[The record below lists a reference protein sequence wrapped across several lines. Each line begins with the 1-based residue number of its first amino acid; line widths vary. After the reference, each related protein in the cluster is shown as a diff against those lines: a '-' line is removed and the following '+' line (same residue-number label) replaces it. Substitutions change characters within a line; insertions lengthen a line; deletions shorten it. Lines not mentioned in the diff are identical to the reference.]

1 MLKISIIIWR
11 LSALSSSIC
20 ALFMGAAVLMSP
32 AYAATVIVT
41 VNPTD
46 NPFLAGAPNGVTSV
60 GDSAPAQSPTLAL
73 TGFDTSQAITF
84 SAVGGFNNAGGFIAT
99 GPDGGNLF
107 AMAAARLGISG
118 PLNVPANGLVGV
130 FLDDSVPGG
139 TAPTQ
144 RNDGVSFLFLSPLQ
158 RQIFWIGDGLTGNG
172 SGTVQTFF
180 APAGATRLYLGPSDG
195 FGWFNNSGS
204 ATVTINYSP
213 LIADV
218 PEPAA
223 WAMMIVG
230 FGAIGMEMR
239 RRRSK
244 ENRLQTT

>member
-20 ALFMGAAVLMSP
+20 ALFMGAAVLISP

-46 NPFLAGAPNGVTSV
+46 NPFLAGAPDGVTSV

-144 RNDGVSFLFLSPLQ
+144 RNDGVSFLSLSPLQ

-195 FGWFNNSGS
+195 FGWFNNSGG

-213 LIADV
+213 LIAEV
-218 PEPAA
+218 PEPDV

-230 FGAIGMEMR
+230 FGAIAMAMR
-239 RRRSK
+239 ARRPK
-244 ENRLQTT
+244 ENRLQNT

>member
-1 MLKISIIIWR
+1 MLKIAIIIWR

-46 NPFLAGAPNGVTSV
+46 NPFLAGAPDGVTSV

-144 RNDGVSFLFLSPLQ
+144 RNDGVSFLSLSPLQ

-195 FGWFNNSGS
+195 FGWFNNSGG

-230 FGAIGMEMR
+230 FGAIGMAMR
-239 RRRSK
+239 ARRSK

>member
-46 NPFLAGAPNGVTSV
+46 NPFLAGAPDGVTSV

-144 RNDGVSFLFLSPLQ
+144 RNDGVSFPSLSPLQ

-195 FGWFNNSGS
+195 FGWFNNSGG

>member
-73 TGFDTSQAITF
+73 TGLDTSQAITF

-144 RNDGVSFLFLSPLQ
+144 RNDGVSFLSLSPLQ

-195 FGWFNNSGS
+195 FGWFNNSGG

-230 FGAIGMEMR
+230 FGAIGMAMR